1 MDRKRKII
9 IWILTAWALCILGI
23 LGITFMLKSRLKEQ
37 EVARVS
43 IVDRMVDDIS
53 NQSQHTFVVK
63 ANELPVEGEEEDIY
77 QEPVDTEPVESSTED
92 EPAEQ
97 DSNSSGDY
105 TLTSYG
111 TISIPSIDCE
121 LPIWVGAGTVE
132 LRYGVGW
139 VPISSHAGQQGN
151 FVVLGHRMRKYGS
164 IFNRLGEVQIG
175 DTITVT
181 AEDSNFVYVVDQI
194 EVISPSELSSYIGIA
209 DDRCRITLVT
219 CTPTG
224 VGSHRLLVIGHIV

>member
-1 MDRKRKII
+1 MDRKKKVI
-9 IWILTAWALCILGI
+9 IWIIIAWALCILVI
-23 LGITFMLKSRLKEQ
+23 LGITFLLKSRRKEQ

-43 IVDRMVDDIS
+43 IVDSMVVDIA
-53 NQSQHTFVVK
+53 NQGQHTFVVK
-63 ANELPVEGEEEDIY
+63 ANVLPVEGEEEDIY
-77 QEPVDTEPVESSTED
+77 LEPDDTEPIESSTDDEPVD
-92 EPAEQ
+92 Q
-97 DSNSSGDY
+97 GSNSLGNY

-139 VPISSHAGQQGN
+139 VPMSSHAGQPGN

-164 IFNRLGEVQIG
+164 LFNRLGEVQIG
-175 DTITVT
+175 DTITVS

-209 DDRCRITLVT
+209 DDRCRITLIT